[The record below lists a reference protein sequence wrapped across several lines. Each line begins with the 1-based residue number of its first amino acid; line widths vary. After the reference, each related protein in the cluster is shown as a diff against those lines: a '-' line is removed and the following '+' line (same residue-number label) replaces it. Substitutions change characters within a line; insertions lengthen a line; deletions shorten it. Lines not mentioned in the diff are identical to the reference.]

1 MEICNLYVISLH
13 FWNVTHILWSPPIDG
28 HATSFQ
34 VFRPLPAPLRV
45 WASRRWSWRRL
56 QSSCWDYHICKES
69 QPKPL
74 FCDWATG
81 CGVDPNYE
89 GCLLT
94 LHASYSFWYD
104 VFSCWVYSKP
114 IHNQVSEFCT
124 SFGPLGRFGI
134 LFDAGVLVPCN
145 VFFPKLCPS
154 RVITLLFPSDAVY
167 SHNFEIPVFQHV

>member
-1 MEICNLYVISLH
+1 M
-13 FWNVTHILWSPPIDG
+13 
-28 HATSFQ
+28 
-34 VFRPLPAPLRV
+34 
-45 WASRRWSWRRL
+45 SRIYCGRL
-56 QSSCWDYHICKES
+56 QLTAMLPPSRCFGHCRRRCAFGYREGEVEEGPFPRCKSSCWDYHICKES
-69 QPKPL
+69 QPKPNY
-74 FCDWATG
+74 FATATG

-94 LHASYSFWYD
+94 LHESYSFWYD